1 MQTLE
6 SYIDEVWADCWEM
19 AEEPTAEIFGN
30 AEEFPDDE
38 MELVFSSAF
47 GKLTQAAKMQAL
59 AELRAK
65 KGIRCN

>member
-1 MQTLE
+1 LGRLLGEGGGTYSRNLR
-6 SYIDEVWADCWEM
+6 
-19 AEEPTAEIFGN
+19 N
-30 AEEFPDDE
+30 AEELPDDE